1 MDAASAPRIGVVRDA
16 YAMYNQT
23 PKVLSQAVAS
33 IGTGKAAVLAEV
45 AENAH
50 RLVVDEYVH
59 DEDLDQFLLQG
70 VSTDLFR

>member
-45 AENAH
+45 AENPH